1 MTNNLGKIKVSR
13 AYKKLDTPT
22 LYSFAHGTAFGTTG
36 IGATVPESD
45 IIVHGFADTMMG
57 THTSR
62 QTAPS
67 KTLTSNEKTQRGI
80 LITALDLNADYLQGK
95 ANAAA
100 IAAGDINVGNA
111 MVTAAGFALAG
122 KGVAKRIIGIIAAGI
137 GWILF
142 HGTKSKKGPEGFVY
156 EFGTTTAKGVVPAV
170 IKQAFELS
178 ATCMINNLPSG
189 SIIGVR
195 FASIVPVSHR
205 GGIAAPATAR
215 TTSATTATQTTASK
229 SKHPVIDFNKP
240 NPYAFSEWYYTVIP

>member
-1 MTNNLGKIKVSR
+1 MTTNLGKIKVSR
-13 AYKKLDTPT
+13 AYKKLDTPS
-22 LYSFAHGTAFGTTG
+22 LYSFAHGTSFGTTG

-45 IIVHGFADTMMG
+45 VTIQGYANTMMG
-57 THTSR
+57 THTTR

-67 KTLTSNEKTQRGI
+67 KTLTSNEKSERGV

-100 IAAGDINVGNA
+100 IAAGDVNVGNA
-111 MVTAAGFALAG
+111 IVTAAGFALAG
-122 KGVAKRIIGIIAAGI
+122 KGLARRIIGIISAGI

-178 ATCMINNLPSG
+178 STCMINNLPSG
-189 SIIGVR
+189 TIVGVR
-195 FASIVPVSHR
+195 YASIVPATHR
-205 GGIAAPATAR
+205 GVTSIPAPARAV
-215 TTSATTATQTTASK
+215 SAATATPTTASK
-229 SKHPVIDFNKP
+229 GKHPVIDFNNP

>member
-22 LYSFAHGTAFGTTG
+22 LYSFAHGTSFGTTG

-45 IIVHGFADTMMG
+45 ITIQGLAGTMMG
-57 THTSR
+57 THTTR

-67 KTLTSNEKTQRGI
+67 KTLTSNEKAQRAA
-80 LITALDLNADYLQGK
+80 LITALDLNADYLQGR

-111 MVTAAGFALAG
+111 MVTSVGFALAG
-122 KGVAKRIIGIIAAGI
+122 KGVPKRIIGIIRAGI

-142 HGTKSKKGPEGFVY
+142 HGAKSKKGVEGFVY
-156 EFGTTTAKGVVPAV
+156 EFGITTAKGVVPAI

-178 ATCMINNLPSG
+178 STCMISNLPSG

-195 FASIVPVSHR
+195 FASIVPVTHR
-205 GGIAAPATAR
+205 GGIVAPATAR
-215 TTSATTATQTTASK
+215 TTSATTATPTTASK
-229 SKHPVIDFNKP
+229 GKHPVIDFNNP
-240 NPYAFSEWYYTVIP
+240 NPYSFSEWYYTVIP